1 MSVEANAVNMDIF
14 DEVDLESS
22 QMDEQL
28 LAFSLPLKTQNATPA
43 GLRQPKAIRRKVDE
57 VPLGAD
63 SGETR
68 TCTSWPMSLM
78 VFLNHDKNSRLP
90 PSPQVQRLRM
100 LPQRLLFPES
110 AISLPLLR
118 SQS

>member
-1 MSVEANAVNMDIF
+1 MFPNSEGCILLEGPQSVRLCEANAVNMDIF

-43 GLRQPKAIRRKVDE
+43 GTRQPKAIRRKVDE

-68 TCTSWPMSLM
+68 TCTSWSMS
-78 VFLNHDKNSRLP
+78 S
-90 PSPQVQRLRM
+90 M
-100 LPQRLLFPES
+100 LF
-110 AISLPLLR
+110 
-118 SQS
+118 